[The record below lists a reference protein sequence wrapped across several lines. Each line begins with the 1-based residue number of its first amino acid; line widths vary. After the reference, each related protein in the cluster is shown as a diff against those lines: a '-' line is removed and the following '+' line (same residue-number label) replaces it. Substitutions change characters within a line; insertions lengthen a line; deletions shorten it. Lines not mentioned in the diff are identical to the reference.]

1 MPVIATA
8 GHVDHGKSTLIE
20 ALTGIDPDRL
30 PEEKEREMTIDLGFA
45 WLTLPSGREVSII
58 DVPGHER
65 FIKNMLAGVGGI
77 DAILLVVAADEGPM
91 PQTREHRDIIDL
103 LGIDR
108 GVVAV
113 TKCDT
118 VPEDDDWLELVL
130 EETRETLA
138 GTTLADAPLV
148 AVSGVTGAGL
158 DDLLALLDDLL
169 ADTPPAI
176 DMGRPRLSVD
186 RVFTVAGFG
195 TVVTGTLLDGRLQ
208 VGQEVEV
215 APKGLK
221 GRIRGLQTHKE
232 RLQTAVPGSR
242 VAVNLSG
249 LAVEDIARG
258 DVVTLPGD
266 MKASRLIDVRLRLL
280 DNLPRSLAHNAAV
293 DVFVGA
299 TEVPARVRTL
309 GTDEL
314 LPGETGWAQLR
325 LAAPVALRKGDRYV
339 VRWPSPSTTL
349 GGGIVVSTHPRRH
362 KRFKPGLIESLE
374 TLARGTPD
382 EVLLQALGTRP
393 QELKEALARSG
404 LPATD
409 AREALTTLLENNQ
422 ALLMDDKLVE
432 RPAETLPPTAY
443 VISIGG
449 WAALRDRVGETLD
462 AYHQRYP
469 LRGGMPREELKSR
482 LKLPARLFNQV
493 VERAAAEGLV
503 AEGETTLRRPDHQV
517 TFTADQQRRVDAL
530 LDTLKRQPFT
540 PPSRV
545 DMENAVG
552 ADVLAALLEDG
563 TLVKVRGDILFHGP
577 AYERLRAGVLEHLQR
592 EGSITVAQVRDM
604 FNTSRKYAIA
614 FMEHLDETR
623 VTRRVGDE
631 RVLW

>member
-45 WLTLPSGREVSII
+45 WLSLPSGREVSII

-77 DAILLVVAADEGPM
+77 DATLLVVAADEGPM

-113 TKCDT
+113 TKCDL
-118 VPEDDDWLELVL
+118 VPEDDDWLELIL
-130 EETRETLA
+130 EETREALA
-138 GTTLADAPLV
+138 GTTLADAPLI

-158 DDLLALLDDLL
+158 DNLLAALDDLIV
-169 ADTPPAI
+169 DTPPAI
-176 DMGRPRLSVD
+176 DLGRPRLSVD

-208 VGQEVEV
+208 VGQEVEI
-215 APKGLK
+215 APRGLK
-221 GRIRGLQTHKE
+221 SRIRGLQTHKE
-232 RLQTAVPGSR
+232 RLQTTVPGSR

-249 LAVEDIARG
+249 VAVEDIARG
-258 DVVTLPGD
+258 DVVALPGD
-266 MKASRLIDVRLRLL
+266 LKSSRLVDVRLRLL
-280 DNLPRSLAHNAAV
+280 DNLPRPLTHNAAV

-299 TEVPARVRTL
+299 AEVPARVRML

-325 LAAPVALRKGDRYV
+325 LAVPVALRKGDRYI
-339 VRWPSPSTTL
+339 VRLPSPSTTL
-349 GGGIVVSTHPRRH
+349 GGGIVVNTHPRRH
-362 KRFKPGLIESLE
+362 KRFRPGLIESLE

-382 EVLLQALGTRP
+382 EILLQALGTRP
-393 QELKEALARSG
+393 YELKEALTRSG
-404 LPATD
+404 LPAAD
-409 AREALTTLLENNQ
+409 AREALGMLLETGQ
-422 ALLMDDKLVE
+422 ALLVDEKLAE
-432 RPAETLPPTAY
+432 QPAETLPPTAY

-449 WAALRDRVGETLD
+449 WAMLRDRVVETLE
-462 AYHQRYP
+462 AYHRRYP

-482 LKLPARLFNQV
+482 LQLPARLFNQV
-493 VERAAAEGLV
+493 VERATAEDLT
-503 AEGETTLRRPDHQV
+503 ARDETTLRLLDHQV
-517 TFTADQQRRVDAL
+517 TFTADQQRRIDEL
-530 LDTLKRQPFT
+530 LATLRHEPFT

-545 DMENAVG
+545 DMERAVG
-552 ADVLAALLEDG
+552 EDVLAALIEDG
-563 TLVKVRGDILFHGP
+563 TLVRVRENILFHGP
-577 AYERLRAGVLEHLQR
+577 AYERMRAGVLEHLQR
-592 EGSITVAQVRDM
+592 EGAVTVAQVRDM

-614 FMEHLDETR
+614 FMEHLDEVR